1 MIADLKPYPKLKDSR
16 VQWLGEVPGHWEVS
30 KIKSLARPGYKTFVD
45 GDWIESPYITPDG
58 IRLIQTGNIGT
69 GEYREKG
76 FRYISEETFKN
87 FCCTEVEPD
96 DILIC
101 RLGEP
106 VARTCLAPR
115 IGKRMIT
122 SVDVCI
128 LKPRAEANAKF
139 FVYSMS
145 SRRYLDWVGS
155 LVRGSTRD
163 RVSRSML
170 GSFAVPVPPLP
181 EQFAIVRFLDH
192 ADRRIRR
199 YIRAKQKLIALLEEQ
214 KQAIIHQ
221 AVTGQIDVRTG
232 QSYSAYKDSGMEWLG
247 KVPVHWGVMR
257 LGRLITLTTGFPF
270 KSEGFTQSEEDFRL
284 LRGVNIAPG
293 RLRWEEIVRWP
304 VADAENFTEYQ
315 LELGDIVLGMDR
327 PIIQDG
333 IRVAEVGQS
342 DLPSLLLQRVARI
355 RPSEELDGDF
365 ALLLLNDKNFYN
377 YLAPI
382 FTGISVPHLSPEQLR
397 AFRFT
402 LPPIFEQTAIVR
414 FLDHAA
420 TKIATAITRARR
432 EIDLLHE
439 YRTRLIADVVTGKL
453 DVRKAVACLPDETE
467 TSQAMDRPEAHLL
480 STRT

>member
-1 MIADLKPYPKLKDSR
+1 
-16 VQWLGEVPGHWEVS
+16 
-30 KIKSLARPGYKTFVD
+30 
-45 GDWIESPYITPDG
+45 
-58 IRLIQTGNIGT
+58 
-69 GEYREKG
+69 
-76 FRYISEETFKN
+76 
-87 FCCTEVEPD
+87 
-96 DILIC
+96 
-101 RLGEP
+101 
-106 VARTCLAPR
+106 
-115 IGKRMIT
+115 
-122 SVDVCI
+122 
-128 LKPRAEANAKF
+128 
-139 FVYSMS
+139 
-145 SRRYLDWVGS
+145 
-155 LVRGSTRD
+155 
-163 RVSRSML
+163 
-170 GSFAVPVPPLP
+170 
-181 EQFAIVRFLDH
+181 
-192 ADRRIRR
+192 
-199 YIRAKQKLIALLEEQ
+199 
-214 KQAIIHQ
+214 
-221 AVTGQIDVRTG
+221 
-232 QSYSAYKDSGMEWLG
+232 MEWLG

-293 RLRWEEIVRWP
+293 RLRWEEVVRWP

-382 FTGISVPHLSPEQLR
+382 FTGISVPHLSPEQIR

-453 DVRKAVACLPDETE
+453 DVRKAVARLPDETE
-467 TSQAMDRPEAHLL
+467 TSQAMDRPDVALDKDLIASLDSVIESAEPRRTTSAKICLMVRKLWGLYTVLPKAEKCRPVPLAVPCLGGLQPIVELL
-480 STRT
+480 

>member
-1 MIADLKPYPKLKDSR
+1 MITDLKPYPRMKDSG
-16 VQWLGEVPGHWEVS
+16 VPWLGEVPEHWEVKRFKYLLRKTDS
-30 KIKSLARPGYKTFVD
+30 RTNSGSEQLLQVSQYTGVTQRKRMNGESEPDTRAKSLIGYKQVRPGDLAVNIMLAWN
-45 GDWIESPYITPDG
+45 GSMGVSPFNG
-58 IRLIQTGNIGT
+58 IVSPA
-69 GEYREKG
+69 Y
-76 FRYISEETFKN
+76 
-87 FCCTEVEPD
+87 C
-96 DILIC
+96 
-101 RLGEP
+101 
-106 VARTCLAPR
+106 
-115 IGKRMIT
+115 
-122 SVDVCI
+122 
-128 LKPRAEANAKF
+128 
-139 FVYSMS
+139 VYSFRANIEPWYYHYLLRS
-145 SRRYLDWVGS
+145 PAYKVRIKAASTGVVESRLRLYTDDLYRLEG
-155 LVRGSTRD
+155 L
-163 RVSRSML
+163 L
-170 GSFAVPVPPLP
+170 PPHI
-181 EQFAIVRFLDH
+181 EQTAIVRFLDH

-199 YIRAKQKLIALLEEQ
+199 YIRAKKKLIALLEEQ
-214 KQAIIHQ
+214 KQAIIHR

-232 QSYSAYKDSGMEWLG
+232 QPYSAYKDSGMEWLG

-270 KSEGFTQSEEDFRL
+270 KSEGFTQSEGDFRL

-293 RLRWEEIVRWP
+293 RLRWEEVVRWP

-382 FTGISVPHLSPEQLR
+382 FTGISVPHLSPEQIR

-453 DVRKAVACLPDETE
+453 DVRKAVARLPDEAE
-467 TSQAMDRPEAHLL
+467 TSQAMDRPDAHLL